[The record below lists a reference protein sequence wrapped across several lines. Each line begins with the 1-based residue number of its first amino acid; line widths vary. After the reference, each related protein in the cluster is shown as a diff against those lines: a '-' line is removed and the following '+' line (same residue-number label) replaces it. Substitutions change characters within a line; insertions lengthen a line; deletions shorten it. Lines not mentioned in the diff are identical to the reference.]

1 MCIRDRTQPLLR
13 GRGRY
18 VNQAQI
24 LIAQSSGSAAWDTFK
39 IDLQEELE
47 GVVSAY
53 WDLYLQRSIFLQKKR
68 NVERGQVMLDRLM
81 GRKGLD
87 SLPAQ
92 IARAK
97 SAVLTRRTEL
107 ANAFRDVRNAETEIR
122 RRVAD
127 KNWQASQS
135 IELLPMEMPF
145 AQSSGLEL
153 EQVVYTALENRP
165 EIAEAIRRIR
175 IAGVPVSYTH
185 LTLPTTPYV

>member
-1 MCIRDRTQPLLR
+1 MTQPLLR

-39 IDLQEELE
+39 IELQEELE
-47 GVVSAY
+47 GTVAAY
-53 WDLYLQRSIFLQKKR
+53 WNLYLQRSVYLQKKR
-68 NVERGQVMLDRLM
+68 SVERGQLMLDRLL

-127 KNWQASQS
+127 KNWQANQS
-135 IELLPMEMPF
+135 IELLPICLLYTSPSPRDQRGARMP
-145 AQSSGLEL
+145 SS
-153 EQVVYTALENRP
+153 A
-165 EIAEAIRRIR
+165 
-175 IAGVPVSYTH
+175 
-185 LTLPTTPYV
+185 